1 MRDIM
6 DLHTHTLASGHAYNT
21 IKEQITAARE
31 KEIELLG
38 ITEHAPDMPG
48 SCKRIYFEN
57 MTVLNRKQQGLTVLF
72 GTEVNILDY
81 EGRVDL
87 PNSTLK
93 NMDLVIASMHA
104 PCYRCGSKQENTAA
118 YLKVMNNPYV
128 NIIGHPDDGR
138 FEIDHKALV
147 EKSKEKHIL
156 IEMNASSLASFS
168 YRVGAA
174 DNYKEIL
181 KWCRQLN
188 TPIVIN
194 SDAHTDELV
203 GEHQMAWDIINQ
215 IDFPMELIVN
225 SEINRVKSYL
235 NYFKK

>member
-31 KEIELLG
+31 KGIALLG

-48 SCKRIYFEN
+48 SCKKIYFEN
-57 MTVLNRKQQGLTVLF
+57 LTVLNRKQEGLVVLF
-72 GTEVNILDY
+72 GTEANILDY

-93 NMDLVIASMHA
+93 NMDVVIASMHA
-104 PCYRCGSKQENTAA
+104 PCYRCGTKEENTAA

-138 FEIDHKALV
+138 FDIDHKVLV
-147 EKSKEKHIL
+147 EKAKEKHIL
-156 IEMNASSLASFS
+156 IEMNSSSLAPFS

-174 DNYKEIL
+174 ENYKKIL
-181 KWCRQLN
+181 KWCRELN
-188 TPIVIN
+188 TSIVIN

-203 GEHQMAWDIINQ
+203 GDHQRAWDLIKEL
-215 IDFPMELIVN
+215 DFPMELVVN
-225 SEINRVKSYL
+225 GDIEQVKNYL

>member
-1 MRDIM
+1 
-6 DLHTHTLASGHAYNT
+6 
-21 IKEQITAARE
+21 
-31 KEIELLG
+31 
-38 ITEHAPDMPG
+38 
-48 SCKRIYFEN
+48 
-57 MTVLNRKQQGLTVLF
+57 
-72 GTEVNILDY
+72 
-81 EGRVDL
+81 
-87 PNSTLK
+87 
-93 NMDLVIASMHA
+93 
-104 PCYRCGSKQENTAA
+104 
-118 YLKVMNNPYV
+118 
-128 NIIGHPDDGR
+128 
-138 FEIDHKALV
+138 
-147 EKSKEKHIL
+147 
-156 IEMNASSLASFS
+156 MNASSLASFS